1 MLAFDLSLLFAI
13 ASGNVLQILL
23 QQLEFILFFMKV
35 TRNCVLD
42 SLDADF
48 LDFFQQIILDL
59 ALLQL
64 MQIDASVIINSF
76 VILPREGLANQNILV
91 VLFMHEF
98 VILMHRR
105 ESSLLIDFNLQ
116 NILVLAPV
124 Y

>member
-1 MLAFDLSLLFAI
+1 
-13 ASGNVLQILL
+13 
-23 QQLEFILFFMKV
+23 MKV